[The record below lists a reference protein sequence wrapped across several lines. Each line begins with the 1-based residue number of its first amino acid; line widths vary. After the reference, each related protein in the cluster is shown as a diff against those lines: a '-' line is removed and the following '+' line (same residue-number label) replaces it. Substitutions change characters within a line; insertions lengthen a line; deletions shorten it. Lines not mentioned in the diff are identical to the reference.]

1 MSVPSPSPF
10 WRSAF
15 THFKD
20 SGGCQTGP
28 LTFTVLG
35 SYYPLSQRIH
45 IFQGKRQMRDEGPV
59 RLAAHCAAGK
69 HLVCVYALAWV
80 VHCNAACSVLGTVRS
95 GGSVLCCCL
104 WEQQLRGR
112 EMHRE

>member
-1 MSVPSPSPF
+1 MKDLSG
-10 WRSAF
+10 WRRIVQQASICF
-15 THFKD
+15 
-20 SGGCQTGP
+20 
-28 LTFTVLG
+28 VL
-35 SYYPLSQRIH
+35 
-45 IFQGKRQMRDEGPV
+45 
-59 RLAAHCAAGK
+59 
-69 HLVCVYALAWV
+69 YALAWV